1 MTLDPDTSI
10 FVTVPYSSNRRFGS
24 AYRVFSVLLFPLM
37 PAFVLANRVYYLQQA
52 YVVERELQTMEWGVA
67 HSNCQTA
74 AAAGSESQPMLPV
87 SPMYPA
93 APMLD
98 GRTAPSYIGEVTK
111 RLALLDRI
119 QKKRS
124 RANFYR

>member
-1 MTLDPDTSI
+1 MIHP
-10 FVTVPYSSNRRFGS
+10 VPTNRRFGS

-67 HSNCQTA
+67 HSDSQTCPPD
-74 AAAGSESQPMLPV
+74 ESRPLSPT
-87 SPMYPA
+87 PMYPA
-93 APMLD
+93 APVLD

-119 QKKRS
+119 EKKR
-124 RANFYR
+124 RQAAFYR